1 MLDQLR
7 PDWHADAACRD
18 TDPATFFPTK
28 GVNVGPARKVCARC
42 PVRDACLAF
51 AMSDA
56 SIKGV
61 WAGTTERQR
70 KRMRRRAT

>member
-7 PDWHADAACRD
+7 PDWHADAACRGI
-18 TDPATFFPTK
+18 DPDVFFPPK
-28 GVNVGPARKVCARC
+28 GINVDAARRVCATC
-42 PVRDACLAF
+42 PVHDDCLDY

-70 KRMRRRAT
+70 KRLRRRAT